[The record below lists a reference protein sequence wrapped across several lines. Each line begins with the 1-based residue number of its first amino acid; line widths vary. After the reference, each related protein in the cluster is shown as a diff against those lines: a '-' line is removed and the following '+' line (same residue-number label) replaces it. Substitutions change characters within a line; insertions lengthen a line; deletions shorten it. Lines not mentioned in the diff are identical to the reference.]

1 MAVTTRLRSI
11 FQSGSRGGDGG
22 PTAVRSDVSSQD
34 KTLFRDSD
42 SGEVDMEAE
51 KILAPGEL
59 SFDEDTRGGLGRHL
73 GLTSTTF
80 LM

>member
-11 FQSGSRGGDGG
+11 FQTGSKGEDGV
-22 PTAVRSDVSSQD
+22 PPAARSDVSSQD
-34 KTLFRDSD
+34 KALFRDSD